1 MSRTTGLTGETTEQ
15 LSAEVYKSGFL
26 QLSETTKQLYAEV
39 DELDFVFSG
48 SLPSTGNIYIRL
60 KPASLIKLL
69 ESSMIFSMSVL
80 NALSLR
86 DGRLI

>member
-1 MSRTTGLTGETTEQ
+1 MTGETTEQ
-15 LSAEVYKSGFL
+15 FYTEVYKSGFL

-39 DELDFVFSG
+39 NESDSVFSG

-69 ESSMIFSMSVL
+69 ESLMIFSMSVL
-80 NALSLR
+80 NAVSLC
-86 DGRLI
+86 DGRVIKRTT

>member
-1 MSRTTGLTGETTEQ
+1 MTGETTEQ
-15 LSAEVYKSGFL
+15 LYAVVYKSGFL
-26 QLSETTKQLYAEV
+26 QLRETTKQFYSEV
-39 DELDFVFSG
+39 DESDFLFLG

-60 KPASLIKLL
+60 KRASLIKLL

-80 NALSLR
+80 NELSLH